1 MGYSKKETISRDS
14 ISGLFQQNDLESGE
28 VSVNQLRARAGA
40 RKTALNEVHTK
51 DWTDD
56 PNSVNSP
63 AYGDAMSRMPKPT
76 DYSSKGESRF
86 GVGVTPSKQAVKR
99 VPDSNSKQSK

>member
-1 MGYSKKETISRDS
+1 MGYSKKETISRDP

-28 VSVNQLRARAGA
+28 VSVNQLRARGEA
-40 RKTALNEVHTK
+40 RQTALNEAHTK

-63 AYGDAMSRMPKPT
+63 AYGDAMSKMPKPSDAVANT
-76 DYSSKGESRF
+76 KAKHY
-86 GVGVTPSKQAVKR
+86 GVAE
-99 VPDSNSKQSK
+99 